1 MIMADIRKK
10 TEKNKEAKGSR
21 ALYILLSVIAALAL
35 WIYVTYVDNPDRET
49 AVSNIPVQF
58 VGDEILLDNNL
69 MVTGVNVNKI
79 NVRFGGKWNVLSNL
93 AESKIAAEVDL
104 SQIVSRYSA
113 NAGTYMLGYDL
124 KFDETLTANGL
135 SNKNVLS
142 ASHNYITVT
151 VEKTV
156 TLNVPVNGVF
166 DGDVAEGYSA
176 QPLEYSTDSITVSGP
191 QAIVSQVDCA
201 WVTLKRDNVNR
212 SITEI
217 LDIELRD
224 KDDNVIDASSLI
236 LSQDT
241 VTVNL
246 RVFMVKDVA
255 LTVKLI
261 DGQTADDSNTR
272 VEIDPPSIT
281 LSGDPAVLSELN
293 QIVLDTID
301 LTEFATTYNQTYII
315 PLPNNVNNLKG
326 ATTANVE
333 VEIIGRSTKRL
344 STTNLEVANNT
355 DGYEA
360 IIITQSLDVLLRGD
374 EGRLQFIDPE
384 DVRIIADLTELG
396 NTTGT
401 FSVTGKVVVSGVSKI
416 DAIGDYNITVQIAK
430 VTAPPI
436 VEPDVPA
443 FN

>member
-10 TEKNKEAKGSR
+10 SKKKKEAKGSR
-21 ALYILLSVIAALAL
+21 TMYILLSVIASLAL
-35 WIYVTYVDNPDRET
+35 WTYVTYVENPEKET
-49 AVSNIPVQF
+49 AISNIPVQF

-69 MVTGVNVNKI
+69 MVTSVNVNKI
-79 NVRFGGKWNVLSNL
+79 NMRFGGKWNVLSNL
-93 AESKIAAEVDL
+93 AESKISAEVDL

-113 NAGTYMLGYDL
+113 NAGTYMLDYDL
-124 KFDETLTANGL
+124 KFEETLSPNGI
-135 SNKNVLS
+135 NVVS

-156 TLNVPVNGVF
+156 TVNVPVSGVF
-166 DGDVAEGYSA
+166 EGDVAEGYSA

-201 WVTLKRDNVNR
+201 WVTLKRDNVSR

-224 KDDNVIDASSLI
+224 KDGEPVDASSLI
-236 LSQDT
+236 LSQES

-261 DGQTADDSNTR
+261 DGQTADDSNTQ
-272 VEIDPPSIT
+272 VEITPQSIT

-315 PLPNNVNNLKG
+315 PLPNNVNNLMG
-326 ATTANVE
+326 ATTAEVE
-333 VEIIGRSTKRL
+333 VEVIGRSTKRL

-355 DGYEA
+355 EGYEA
-360 IIITQSLDVLLRGD
+360 VIITQSLDVLLRGE
-374 EGRLQFIDPE
+374 EGRLQFIDPK
-384 DVRIIADLTELG
+384 DVRIVADLTELG

-401 FSVTGKVVVSGVSKI
+401 FSVSGKVIVTGVSKI
-416 DAIGDYNITVQIAK
+416 DAIGDYNITVQISKAA
-430 VTAPPI
+430 TPPP
-436 VEPDVPA
+436 VEPGTPPSA
-443 FN
+443 